1 MNTAFEVKN
10 LTFRYPK
17 GKEDVICGVDFT
29 ANEGE
34 IFGLLGPSGAGKS
47 TTQRILIKLL
57 EGYEGSITYF
67 GKNLNE
73 LGTDYYEEIG
83 VGFEMPVHFNKL
95 TALENV
101 NFFLNLYKNKANGEE
116 LLKKVGLYEDKDKK
130 VGEFSKGM
138 KVRLN
143 FVRSLLN
150 NPKVLFLDEIT
161 NGLDPMNARIIKDLI
176 LEFKKN
182 GGTVFLTAHLMKDVE
197 ELCDRV
203 AFMEKGKIVETNTPR
218 NLKLKY
224 GKRQITVE
232 YKNKKDVKTAIFD
245 MNKIGENGE
254 FLTLLKEKEIE
265 TIHSGETGLDEIF
278 IKITGAKNV
287 E

>member
-1 MNTAFEVKN
+1 MATVFEVKN
-10 LTFRYPK
+10 LKFKYPK
-17 GKEDVICGVDFT
+17 GKTNVINDVSFELK
-29 ANEGE
+29 EGE

-57 EGYEGSITYF
+57 EGYEGQITYF
-67 GKNLNE
+67 GNNLNE
-73 LGTDYYEEIG
+73 LKTNYYEEIG

-95 TALENV
+95 TAMENI
-101 NFFLNLYKNKANGEE
+101 NFFLNLYKNKADAEM

-143 FVRSLLN
+143 FVRSMLN

-161 NGLDPMNARIIKDLI
+161 NGLDPKNARIIKDLI
-176 LEFKKN
+176 LEFKGK
-182 GGTVFLTAHLMKDVE
+182 GGTVFLTTHLMKDVE

-203 AFMEKGKIVETNTPR
+203 AFMNKGKIIETDTPR

-224 GKRQITVE
+224 GKKQVTVE
-232 YKNKKDVKTAIFD
+232 YKENNETKKELFD
-245 MNKIGENGE
+245 MNDLGKNEP
-254 FLTLLKEKEIE
+254 FLNMLKEKEIE

-278 IKITGAKNV
+278 ILITGEKNV

>member
-1 MNTAFEVKN
+1 MKTAFKVKN
-10 LTFRYPK
+10 LKFKYPK
-17 GKEDVICGVDFT
+17 GKKNVIKGIDLEVK
-29 ANEGE
+29 EGE

-57 EGYEGSITYF
+57 EGYEGKIEYF
-67 GKNLNE
+67 GGDLKTLKKE
-73 LGTDYYEEIG
+73 YYEEIG
-83 VGFEMPVHFNKL
+83 VGFEMPVHFTKL
-95 TALENV
+95 TAMENV
-101 NFFLNLYKNKANGEE
+101 NFFLKLYKNKANGEE
-116 LLKKVGLYEDKDKK
+116 LLKKVGLYEDKDKM

-143 FVRSLLN
+143 FVRSILN

-161 NGLDPMNARIIKDLI
+161 NGLDPKNARIIKDLI
-176 LEFKKN
+176 LEFKAK
-182 GGTVFLTAHLMKDVE
+182 GGTVFLTTHLMKDVE

-203 AFMEKGKIVETNTPR
+203 AFMNDGKIVETDTPR

-224 GKRQITVE
+224 GKKEVAVE
-232 YKNKKDVKTAIFD
+232 YNNGKNVKKQIFEMKNLSD
-245 MNKIGENGE
+245 NKE
-254 FLTLLKEKEIE
+254 FFKLLKEEEIE

-278 IKITGAKNV
+278 IKITGVENV

>member
-1 MNTAFEVKN
+1 MAIVFEVKN
-10 LTFRYPK
+10 LKFRYPK
-17 GKEDVICGVDFT
+17 GKTNVIDDVSFELK
-29 ANEGE
+29 EGE

-57 EGYEGSITYF
+57 EGYEGTITYF
-67 GKNLNE
+67 NNNLNE
-73 LGTDYYEEIG
+73 LKTSYYEEIG

-95 TALENV
+95 TAMENI
-101 NFFLNLYKNKANGEE
+101 NFFLNLYKSKADAEM

-143 FVRSLLN
+143 FVRSMLN

-161 NGLDPMNARIIKDLI
+161 NGLDPKNARIIKDLI
-176 LEFKKN
+176 LEFKGR
-182 GGTVFLTAHLMKDVE
+182 GGTVFLTTHLMKDVE

-203 AFMEKGKIVETNTPR
+203 AFMNKGKIIETDTPR

-224 GKRQITVE
+224 GKKQVAVE
-232 YKNKKDVKTAIFD
+232 YKENNETKKELFD
-245 MNKIGENGE
+245 MSDLSKNNN
-254 FLTLLKEKEIE
+254 FLNILKEKEVE

-278 IKITGAKNV
+278 ILITGEKNV

>member
-1 MNTAFEVKN
+1 MAKAFKVEN
-10 LTFRYPK
+10 LRFKYPK
-17 GKEDVICGVDFT
+17 GTEDVICGIDFEV
-29 ANEGE
+29 NEGE

-47 TTQRILIKLL
+47 TTQKVLIKLL
-57 EGYEGSITYF
+57 EGYEGKIEYF
-67 GKNLNE
+67 GKDLKELN
-73 LGTDYYEEIG
+73 TSYYEEIG

-95 TALENV
+95 TAMENI
-101 NFFLNLYKNKANGEE
+101 NFFLNLYKNKADGEE
-116 LLKKVGLYEDKDKK
+116 LLKRVGLYEDKDKK

-143 FVRSLLN
+143 FVRSMLN

-176 LEFKKN
+176 LEFKNK
-182 GGTVFLTAHLMKDVE
+182 GGTVFLTTHLMKDVE

-203 AFMEKGKIVETNTPR
+203 AFMDRGKIVETDTPR

-224 GKRQITVE
+224 GKKQIAVE
-232 YKNKKDVKTAIFD
+232 YKNKGKLEKQIFEMKDLGD
-245 MNKIGENGE
+245 NKE
-254 FLTLLKEKEIE
+254 FFKILKEEQVE

-278 IKITGAKNV
+278 IKITGAKDV
-287 E
+287 K

>member
-1 MNTAFEVKN
+1 MKTAFEVKN
-10 LTFRYPK
+10 LTYRYPK
-17 GKEDVICGVDFT
+17 GEKDVICGIDLEVK
-29 ANEGE
+29 EGE

-57 EGYEGSITYF
+57 EGYNGSITYF
-67 GKNLNE
+67 GNNLNE
-73 LGTDYYEEIG
+73 LKNDYYEEIG

-95 TALENV
+95 TAMENIH
-101 NFFLNLYKNKANGEE
+101 FFLNLYKSRANGEE

-150 NPKVLFLDEIT
+150 NPKVLFLDEVT

-176 LEFKKN
+176 LEFKKS
-182 GGTVFLTAHLMKDVE
+182 GGTVFLTTHLMKDVE

-203 AFMEKGKIVETNTPR
+203 AFMEKGKIVETDTPR

-224 GKRQITVE
+224 GKKQVKIE
-232 YKNKKDVKTAIFD
+232 YREKEA
-245 MNKIGENGE
+245 
-254 FLTLLKEKEIE
+254 LKEKVFDMEHLADNEDFFNTLKKKNVE

-278 IKITGAKNV
+278 IKITGAKDV
-287 E
+287 K

>member
-1 MNTAFEVKN
+1 MKLAFEVKN
-10 LTFRYPK
+10 LKYKYPK
-17 GKEDVICGVDFT
+17 GEKNVIDDISFEVH
-29 ANEGE
+29 EGE

-57 EGYEGSITYF
+57 EGYSGSITYF
-67 GKNLNE
+67 GDSLNE
-73 LGTDYYEEIG
+73 LKTSYYEEIG

-95 TALENV
+95 TAMENV
-101 NFFLNLYKNKANGEE
+101 NFFLNLYKNRANAED

-143 FVRSLLN
+143 FVRSMLN

-161 NGLDPMNARIIKDLI
+161 NGLDPKNARIIKDII
-176 LEFKKN
+176 LQFKKD
-182 GGTVFLTAHLMKDVE
+182 GGTVFLTTHLMKDVE

-203 AFMEKGKIVETNTPR
+203 AFMNEGKIVEINTPR

-224 GKRQITVE
+224 GTRQVAVE
-232 YKNKKDVKTAIFD
+232 YKEQNTTKKEVFEMENLSKNKAFSS
-245 MNKIGENGE
+245 
-254 FLTLLKEKEIE
+254 LLEQKEIE

>member
-1 MNTAFEVKN
+1 MKLAFEVKN
-10 LTFRYPK
+10 LKYKYPK
-17 GKEDVICGVDFT
+17 GDKNVIDDISFEV
-29 ANEGE
+29 NEGE

-57 EGYEGSITYF
+57 EGFEGNITYF

-73 LGTDYYEEIG
+73 LKTSYYEEIG

-95 TALENV
+95 TAMENV
-101 NFFLNLYKNKANGEE
+101 NFFLNLYKNRANGEE
-116 LLKKVGLYEDKDKK
+116 LLKKVGLYEDKNKK

-143 FVRSLLN
+143 FVRSMLN
-150 NPKVLFLDEIT
+150 NPRVLFLDEIT
-161 NGLDPMNARIIKDLI
+161 NGLDPKNARIIKDQI
-176 LEFKKN
+176 LEFKNN
-182 GGTVFLTAHLMKDVE
+182 GGTVFLTTHLMKDVE

-203 AFMEKGKIVETNTPR
+203 AFMDNGKIVEINTPR

-224 GKRQITVE
+224 GKRLVTVE
-232 YKNKKDVKTAIFD
+232 YNENNQTQKEVFD
-245 MNKIGENGE
+245 MENLGQNAN
-254 FLTLLKEKEIE
+254 FLNIIKEKEIE
-265 TIHSGETGLDEIF
+265 TLHSGETGLDEIF
-278 IKITGAKNV
+278 IKITGAKHV

>member
-1 MNTAFEVKN
+1 MKLAFEVKN
-10 LTFRYPK
+10 LKFKYPK
-17 GKEDVICGVDFT
+17 GTKNVINDVSFEVK
-29 ANEGE
+29 EGE

-57 EGYEGSITYF
+57 EGYEGTIQYF
-67 GKNLNE
+67 NKNLSE
-73 LGTDYYEEIG
+73 LNTSYYEEIG

-95 TALENV
+95 TAIENV
-101 NFFLNLYKNKANGEE
+101 NFFLNLYKNKADAED

-143 FVRSLLN
+143 FVRSMLN

-161 NGLDPMNARIIKDLI
+161 NGLDPKNARIIKDLI
-176 LEFKKN
+176 LNFKKN
-182 GGTVFLTAHLMKDVE
+182 GGTVFLTTHLMKDVE

-203 AFMEKGKIVETNTPR
+203 AFMNEGKIVEINTPR

-224 GKRQITVE
+224 GKREVAVE
-232 YKNKKDVKTAIFD
+232 YKENEKTQKQVFEMQNLGKDKA
-245 MNKIGENGE
+245 
-254 FLTLLKEKEIE
+254 FLELLQAKEIE

>member
-1 MNTAFEVKN
+1 M
-10 LTFRYPK
+10 R
-17 GKEDVICGVDFT
+17 
-29 ANEGE
+29 
-34 IFGLLGPSGAGKS
+34 
-47 TTQRILIKLL
+47 QRILIKLL
-57 EGYEGSITYF
+57 EGFSGSIEYF
-67 GKNLNE
+67 GANLGE
-73 LGTDYYEEIG
+73 LKRDYYEQIG

-95 TALENV
+95 TAMENI
-101 NFFLNLYKNKANGEE
+101 NFFLNLYKSRANGEE

-161 NGLDPMNARIIKDLI
+161 NGLDPKNARIIKDLI
-176 LEFKKN
+176 LEFKSK
-182 GGTVFLTAHLMKDVE
+182 GGTVFLTTHLMKDVE

-203 AFMEKGKIVETNTPR
+203 AFMDKGKIVETDTPR
-218 NLKLKY
+218 SLKLKY
-224 GKRQITVE
+224 GKKQITVE
-232 YKNKKDVKTAIFD
+232 YTDGKGTNSKVFD
-245 MNKIGENGE
+245 MQNIGENAE
-254 FLTLLKEKEIE
+254 FLKLLKEKNIE

>member
-1 MNTAFEVKN
+1 MATAFKVKD
-10 LTFRYPK
+10 LKFRYPK
-17 GKEDVICGVDFT
+17 GKKDVICGVDFEVK
-29 ANEGE
+29 EGE

-57 EGYEGSITYF
+57 EGYSGIIEYF
-67 GKNLNE
+67 GTGLCE
-73 LGTDYYEEIG
+73 LKREYYEQIG
-83 VGFEMPVHFNKL
+83 VGFEMPIHFNKL
-95 TALENV
+95 TAMENI
-101 NFFLNLYKNKANGEE
+101 NFFLNLYKSRANGEE

-161 NGLDPMNARIIKDLI
+161 NGLDPKNARIIKDLI
-176 LEFKKN
+176 LQFKAS
-182 GGTVFLTAHLMKDVE
+182 GGTVFLTTHLMKDVE

-203 AFMEKGKIVETNTPR
+203 AFMDKGKIVETNTPR

-224 GKRQITVE
+224 GKKQITVE
-232 YKNKKDVKTAIFD
+232 YTNGKGASSKVFD
-245 MNKIGENGE
+245 MENIGENAE
-254 FLTLLKEKEIE
+254 FLKLLKEKNIE

-278 IKITGAKNV
+278 IKITGAENV

>member
-1 MNTAFEVKN
+1 MATAFKVQN
-10 LTFRYPK
+10 LKYRYPK
-17 GKEDVICGVDFT
+17 GKVNVIDDIDLEVK
-29 ANEGE
+29 EGE

-47 TTQRILIKLL
+47 TTQKLLIKLL
-57 EGYEGSITYF
+57 DKYEGSVQYF
-67 GKNLNE
+67 GTHLSALDKS
-73 LGTDYYEEIG
+73 YYEEIG

-95 TALENV
+95 TAMENV
-101 NFFLNLYKNKANGEE
+101 TFFLNLYKNRIDAEE
-116 LLKKVGLYEDKDKK
+116 LLKKVGLYEDRNKK

-143 FVRSLLN
+143 FVRSMLN

-161 NGLDPMNARIIKDLI
+161 NGLDPKNARIIKDLI
-176 LEFKKN
+176 LEFKAG
-182 GGTVFLTAHLMKDVE
+182 GGTVFLTTHLMKDVE

-203 AFMEKGKIVETNTPR
+203 AFMDNGKIVETDTPR

-224 GKRQITVE
+224 GKREVVVE
-232 YKNKKDVKTAIFD
+232 YTNGNGIKKATFD
-245 MNKIGENGE
+245 MENLSENAE
-254 FLTLLKEKEIE
+254 FLKLLKEKNIE

>member
-1 MNTAFEVKN
+1 MATAFKAKD
-10 LTFRYPK
+10 LKFRYPK
-17 GKEDVICGVDFT
+17 GKVDVICGVDFQVD
-29 ANEGE
+29 EGE

-47 TTQRILIKLL
+47 TIQRILIKLL
-57 EGYEGSITYF
+57 EGYSGKIEYF
-67 GKNLNE
+67 GNGLNE
-73 LGTDYYEEIG
+73 LKKEYYEQIG

-95 TALENV
+95 TAMENI
-101 NFFLNLYKNKANGEE
+101 NFFLNLYKSRANGEE

-161 NGLDPMNARIIKDLI
+161 NGLDPKNARIIKDLI
-176 LEFKKN
+176 LEFKAN
-182 GGTVFLTAHLMKDVE
+182 GGTVFLTTHLMKDVE
-197 ELCDRV
+197 ELCDKV
-203 AFMEKGKIVETNTPR
+203 AFMDKGLIVETDTPR

-224 GKRQITVE
+224 GKKQITVE
-232 YKNKKDVKTAIFD
+232 YTNGKGIETEIFD
-245 MNKIGENGE
+245 MEKIGENAE
-254 FLTLLKEKEIE
+254 FLKLLKEKNIE

-278 IKITGAKNV
+278 IKITGVKNV

>member
-1 MNTAFEVKN
+1 MSVIFEVKN
-10 LTFRYPK
+10 LKYKYPK
-17 GKEDVICGVDFT
+17 GKEDVIKGIDLKLKK
-29 ANEGE
+29 GE

-57 EGYEGSITYF
+57 EGYSGSIEYMGQSLT
-67 GKNLNE
+67 E
-73 LGTDYYEEIG
+73 LKKEYYEEIG
-83 VGFEMPVHFNKL
+83 VGFEMPVHFSKL
-95 TALENV
+95 TAVENI
-101 NFFLNLYKNKANGEE
+101 NFFSNLYKSKADGME
-116 LLKKVGLYEDKDKK
+116 LLKKVGLYEDRNKK

-176 LEFKKN
+176 LKFKQE
-182 GGTVFLTAHLMKDVE
+182 GGTVFLTTHLMKDVE

-203 AFMEKGKIVETNTPR
+203 AFMNEGKIVETSTPR
-218 NLKLKY
+218 KLKLKY
-224 GKRQITVE
+224 GKKEITIE
-232 YKNKKDVKTAIFD
+232 YSENCKVRKEKFSMDN
-245 MNKIGENGE
+245 IGENKA
-254 FLTLLKEKEIE
+254 FMKLLKEKEIE
-265 TIHSGETGLDEIF
+265 TVHSGETGLDEIF

-287 E
+287 K